1 MISGMATLLGIQLA
15 GELAAR
21 LGQLPVS
28 GPLLGMGALLVWLH
42 ARGEISGD
50 LTKVCDVILANMAL
64 LFVPVGVGAMRYSD
78 LFASNW
84 RVIAL
89 AILVGACV
97 TLLTTA
103 YVARALVSWSSRR
116 VPEAKNQGTWPKR
129 RTRKAAWR

>member
-1 MISGMATLLGIQLA
+1 SERPVCRTRRHRLGAAARPIEEMAPMINGMATLLGFQLV
-15 GELAAR
+15 GELAAW

-64 LFVPVGVGAMRYSD
+64 LFVPVGVGAMRYSG

-84 RVIAL
+84 YVIAL
-89 AILVGACV
+89 AILAGAC
-97 TLLTTA
+97 
-103 YVARALVSWSSRR
+103 
-116 VPEAKNQGTWPKR
+116 
-129 RTRKAAWR
+129 

>member
-1 MISGMATLLGIQLA
+1 MINGMATLLGFQLV
-15 GELAAR
+15 GELAAW

-64 LFVPVGVGAMRYSD
+64 LFVPVGVGAMRYSG

-84 RVIAL
+84 YVIAL
-89 AILVGACV
+89 AILAGACV

-116 VPEAKNQGTWPKR
+116 LPAAKTKGTSP
-129 RTRKAAWR
+129 TT